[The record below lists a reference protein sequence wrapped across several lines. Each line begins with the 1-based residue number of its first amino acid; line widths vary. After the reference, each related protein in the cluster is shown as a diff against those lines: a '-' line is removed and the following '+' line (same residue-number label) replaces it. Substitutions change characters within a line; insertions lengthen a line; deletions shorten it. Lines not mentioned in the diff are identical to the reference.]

1 MVTINELRNKKVT
14 ITMEPIVF
22 NLKEDIG
29 EDQLEEILKDILED
43 NPEISEE
50 EVLNYFKD
58 TFFNDY
64 EIVDN
69 LDLNF
74 KVSIV

>member
-22 NLKEDIG
+22 NLGEDIG

-58 TFFNDY
+58 TFFNGY

>member
-22 NLKEDIG
+22 NLEEDIG

-43 NPEISEE
+43 NSEISEE

>member
-22 NLKEDIG
+22 NLEEDIG

-69 LDLNF
+69 LDPNF

>member
-22 NLKEDIG
+22 NLEEDIG
-29 EDQLEEILKDILED
+29 EDPLEEILKDILED

>member
-22 NLKEDIG
+22 NLEEDIG
-29 EDQLEEILKDILED
+29 EDPLEEILKDILED

-50 EVLNYFKD
+50 EVLKYFKD

>member
-22 NLKEDIG
+22 NLEEDIG

-43 NPEISEE
+43 TPEISEE

-58 TFFNDY
+58 TFYNGY

>member
-1 MVTINELRNKKVT
+1 MVTINELRNKKVI

-22 NLKEDIG
+22 NLEEDIG

>member
-22 NLKEDIG
+22 NLEEDFG
-29 EDQLEEILKDILED
+29 ENLLEEILKDILED

-69 LDLNF
+69 LDPHF